1 MNRLFKTNIAYI
13 PPLEAKTLSLSALL
27 LAMDVVLYKLAF
39 GPPYFQ
45 VSFGFLSMALMGYLY
60 GPIWAGFLE
69 ILSSAINSTLFG
81 TGNFHPIFLIT
92 AFLGGAI
99 NGLFLYHSQVR
110 LRNVFFAQFLILLV
124 VSLIMNSWFISIVYK
139 ADFFAVFWGRSLR
152 NAFLLP
158 IHTYLGHAFLKTLEN
173 RRIFHNL

>member
-1 MNRLFKTNIAYI
+1 M
-13 PPLEAKTLSLSALL
+13 PPLGAKTLPMSALL

-39 GPPYFQ
+39 GPSYFQ

-60 GPIWAGFLE
+60 GPMWAGFLE
-69 ILSSAINSTLFG
+69 VLSTTINSTLFG

-99 NGLFLYHSQVR
+99 NGIFLYRSQLR
-110 LRNVFFAQFLILLV
+110 LRNIFVAQFLILLV
-124 VSLIMNSWFISIVYK
+124 VSLMMNSWFISIVYK
-139 ADFFAVFWGRSLR
+139 ADFSAVFWGRSLR
-152 NAFLLP
+152 NVFLLP
-158 IHTYLGHAFLKTLEN
+158 IHTFLGHTFLKTLEN